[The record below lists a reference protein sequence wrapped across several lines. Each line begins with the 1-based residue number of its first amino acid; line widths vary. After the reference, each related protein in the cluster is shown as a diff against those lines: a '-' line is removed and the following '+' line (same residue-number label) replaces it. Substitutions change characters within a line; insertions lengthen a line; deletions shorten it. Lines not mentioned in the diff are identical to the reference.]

1 VRLGADGAMLGYL
14 CDADAA
20 AAAHQAGEGANIRIA
35 LGGRSGPEGVKP
47 FDGTFRVARLGSG
60 RMRTTGQVSGGRD
73 IDLGPTAL
81 LMIGGVGVAVTSKRM
96 QALDQAP
103 FIHLGVEP
111 RQQKIL
117 ALKSTCHFRA
127 EFESMS
133 EKVIVVIAPG
143 GYLADP
149 ARYPYRRLRPGVRLR
164 PLGPD
169 SLPRPAA

>member
-1 VRLGADGAMLGYL
+1 M
-14 CDADAA
+14 
-20 AAAHQAGEGANIRIA
+20 
-35 LGGRSGPEGVKP
+35 
-47 FDGTFRVARLGSG
+47 
-60 RMRTTGQVSGGRD
+60 
-73 IDLGPTAL
+73 AL
-81 LMIGGVGVAVTSKRM
+81 LTIGGVGVAVTSKRM

-103 FIHLGVEP
+103 FRHLGVEP

-127 EFESMS
+127 EFEPIA

-149 ARYPYRRLRPGVRLR
+149 AQYPYRRLRPGVRLR

-169 SLPRPAA
+169 FRGAAPLPMRSSS